1 MRAVGCYVPAVLI
14 LYFVGNSSRVKCL
27 GKMYGIPGN
36 IAAGDG
42 LYKMLGRRKTGGTVY
57 LTKYHY
63 RESVTQ
69 NGSA

>member
-42 LYKMLGRRKTGGTVY
+42 LYKMLGRRKTEGEQY
-57 LTKYHY
+57 I
-63 RESVTQ
+63 
-69 NGSA
+69 